1 MSAVLNP
8 WPGVHTIPAVQ
19 AELNYL
25 APGVAR
31 PVSYTFEPPPGVPWS
46 TGELVPKRVV
56 IHDGRPLA
64 ALGELSLD
72 RSGFAQLSH
81 RSAVTAFSDEA
92 AIRSVY
98 YAESAAL
105 LREATGAEKVVVFD
119 HTLRDSAHGSRANAS
134 LREPVRRVHNDQTFV
149 SGPRRVRDHLPAA
162 EAAER
167 LQHRFAIINLWRPLA
182 TVEQL
187 PLALCDARSIAP
199 ADLVPSDLV
208 YRDKVGETYAF
219 LHNPAHRWYWF
230 PRLRGDEALL
240 LKIYDSRDDGTARLT
255 AHTAF
260 VHPDTPADAPA
271 RRSIELRAL
280 VFWPADGGPSPDPSP

>member
-8 WPGVHTIPAVQ
+8 PLRASTNNSVQ

-31 PVSYTFEPPPGVPWS
+31 PVNYTFEPPEGVPWN
-46 TGELVPKRVV
+46 TGELAPETVV
-56 IHDGRPLA
+56 IHDARPLA

-72 RSGFAQLSH
+72 KSGFARLAH
-81 RSAVTAFSDEA
+81 RSALSDFSDDA
-92 AIRSVY
+92 AIRRIY

-105 LREATGAEKVVVFD
+105 LRAATGAEKVVVFD
-119 HTLRDSAHGSRANAS
+119 HTLRDSANGSRATKA

-149 SGPRRVRDHLPAA
+149 SGPRRVRDHLPPD

-167 LQHRFAIINLWRPLA
+167 LKHRFAIINLWRPLD

-208 YRDKVGETYAF
+208 YPDKVGETYSI
-219 LHNPAHRWYWF
+219 LHNPNHRWYWF
-230 PRLRGDEALL
+230 PRLRSDEALL
-240 LKIYDSRDDGTARLT
+240 LKIYDSKEDGTARLT

-260 VHPDTPADAPA
+260 VHPDTPPDAPP

-280 VFWPADGGPSPDPSP
+280 VFWPAASTAPA